1 MTGLLKFGCSQHQQQ
16 QNRKTKTMAQKAIQS
31 DKYNFTV
38 EAAPSFMQ
46 LADGTFVKDGFTV
59 NRRTDNMAVL
69 GKVTDRYGIVQN
81 TDLVSAAEEAFG
93 KEKLA
98 DFKRTMVVT
107 GEGEKM
113 YATYDFRSR
122 TRKLKVGDE
131 VGLRLT
137 LQNSFD
143 GSLRASFL
151 GGTLRLRCS
160 NGMVAIER
168 EVGLTRKHGMSISV
182 KFVHDALLK
191 AIASWDKSI
200 MVFDRL
206 ADVAVTQEQ
215 GHTILNRLAD
225 LSILSNKLREGIA
238 GIWTTP
244 TYTEDSSRNLW
255 NLYNAVTQ
263 HLTHEVS
270 GERFEL
276 ANRTSSA
283 ILSMFE
289 RASRDNN
296 RFAKLVAPMP
306 APVVVS

>member
-1 MTGLLKFGCSQHQQQ
+1 
-16 QNRKTKTMAQKAIQS
+16 MAQKAIQS

-151 GGTLRLRCS
+151 GGTLRLRCL

-168 EVGLTRKHGMSISV
+168 EVGLTRKHGTSISV
-182 KFVHDALLK
+182 QFVHDALLK